1 MRTPAP
7 CKARPRPVICRLTL
21 AFTLQAVRNLLGRCA
36 SPDITMHEVP
46 GGAHEL
52 FIGLEREAVT
62 SYVAKWIETQLRQ
75 DNASEVSERLASS
88 MVLLTGNP
96 FEWRPQGGTPASS
109 IYGAFEL

>member
-1 MRTPAP
+1 M
-7 CKARPRPVICRLTL
+7 
-21 AFTLQAVRNLLGRCA
+21 QAVRNLLGRCA

-75 DNASEVSERLASS
+75 DNASEISERLASS
-88 MVLLTGNP
+88 MVMLTGNP

-109 IYGAFEL
+109 IYGASELRQHDTKLSAASHLGVCMA